1 MQKFRVLTL
10 PHLLVLYTLLPQL
23 HSSIYDFPAFVQ
35 WQNSLNSVE
44 KVQQYL
50 GSNALFAREV
60 VTSRQDD
67 NGHTLAYLG
76 FGELRLVHALNILR
90 KSRKDHQV
98 MLIFT
103 APLIF
108 ATACPELTINSDDWL
123 WYYFP
128 IEQGPNNKDT
138 PVSIS
143 DFDETHTKNMAGHP
157 LAFGFTSDRNF
168 GRGEYLRETMELLIK
183 KTDDWYT
190 KLNYHGQFMVELS
203 LLIVANTSGPTRVLK
218 ELIHREMYVNF
229 ATLAKHKDVD
239 LIVRQRGMIQALSN
253 QLGRNRVFLN
263 IPEDLRTMLN
273 PGSWWANASIAIC
286 HGARKILWYPLPI
299 LVLIHQNKINRRL
312 N

>member
-1 MQKFRVLTL
+1 MRKFRVHTFSLLFILSTVVS
-10 PHLLVLYTLLPQL
+10 HLD
-23 HSSIYDFPAFVQ
+23 SSIFDFPALVQ
-35 WQNSLNSVE
+35 WQNSLDSLE

-60 VTSRQDD
+60 VTTRKDD

-76 FGELRLVHALNILR
+76 SGELRLVHALNILR

-98 MLIFT
+98 MLIFSASLNFT
-103 APLIF
+103 VAY
-108 ATACPELTINSDDWL
+108 PELTINSDDWL

-128 IEQGPNNKDT
+128 IEQGPNNQDT

-143 DFDETHTKNMAGHP
+143 DFDDTHTKNIAGHP

-168 GRGEYLRETMELLIK
+168 GRGEYLRETMEKLIK
-183 KTDDWYT
+183 ITDDWYT

-203 LLIVANTSGPTRVLK
+203 LLVVANTSGPTRVLK

-253 QLGRNRVFLN
+253 QLGRSRVFLN
-263 IPEDLRTMLN
+263 IPEDLRTILN
-273 PGSWWANASIAIC
+273 PSSWWPNASTAVG
-286 HGARKILWYPLPI
+286 HSATKILVYPLPI
-299 LVLIHQNKINRRL
+299 LILLHQNTRL